1 MKKTILFGTLLFTL
15 FSCAEE
21 EATVTKKDTAKKQT
35 SALPLVQTA
44 KIENTSFSHK
54 ISIQGNIETTQDI
67 LINTEMSG
75 MIQDVAVS
83 AGNMV
88 KEGSVLLR
96 MDAAILSANIQELES
111 QLEFAEYMLEQQN
124 KLFEQNLGSE
134 FDQRSANNQVNSLEA
149 KLNTLEIQRSKM
161 VVRAPFD
168 GTIDQVYAKKGQ
180 LAGPQMPLM
189 RLVNMAKTEVVA
201 SVSEKHFKSIKKG
214 TSLTVNFPNYKLNPI
229 SIIISSVGSYIEP
242 TNRTFSIRANVN
254 NNAGLMP
261 NMLVE
266 LDIIDFQVDS
276 GLVIPSK
283 SILKNAKS
291 NDYIWVLKPSK
302 KDSYSVK
309 QVFINKLKAFDGKA
323 LIEQNEDIK
332 EGALIIEGGARGI
345 TKKDL
350 VRIK

>member
-1 MKKTILFGTLLFTL
+1 M
-15 FSCAEE
+15 
-21 EATVTKKDTAKKQT
+21 
-35 SALPLVQTA
+35 
-44 KIENTSFSHK
+44 
-54 ISIQGNIETTQDI
+54 
-67 LINTEMSG
+67 
-75 MIQDVAVS
+75 
-83 AGNMV
+83 
-88 KEGSVLLR
+88 
-96 MDAAILSANIQELES
+96 
-111 QLEFAEYMLEQQN
+111 
-124 KLFEQNLGSE
+124 
-134 FDQRSANNQVNSLEA
+134 
-149 KLNTLEIQRSKM
+149 NTLEIQRSKM

-201 SVSEKHFKSIKKG
+201 SVSEKHFKSIRKG
-214 TSLTVNFPNYKLNPI
+214 SSLTINFPNYKLNPI
-229 SIIISSVGSYIEP
+229 STIISSVGSYIEP

-266 LDIIDFQVDS
+266 LDIIYFQVDS

-291 NDYIWVLKPSK
+291 KDYIWVLKPSK

-332 EGALIIEGGARGI
+332 ECALIIEGGARGI

>member
-134 FDQRSANNQVNSLEA
+134 FDQRSAKNQVNSLEA

-229 SIIISSVGSYIEP
+229 STIISSVGSYIEP

-266 LDIIDFQVDS
+266 LDIIEEEV
-276 GLVIPSK
+276 V
-283 SILKNAKS
+283 
-291 NDYIWVLKPSK
+291 
-302 KDSYSVK
+302 
-309 QVFINKLKAFDGKA
+309 
-323 LIEQNEDIK
+323 
-332 EGALIIEGGARGI
+332 
-345 TKKDL
+345 
-350 VRIK
+350 